1 MAFVTWGGNYC
12 IAQETAY
19 KTLSFPD
26 GNSKGVNLYTETWSA
41 TISGF
46 TWEIANFN
54 NNSNAWTFIK
64 AGRQKYASVATIDNT
79 TPFDKAIGKIVVE
92 VKDDV
97 DAGLVNSIC
106 LQVASD
112 AGFSNVIE
120 TVELKSYK
128 KTDFVFNVS
137 APQANL
143 YYRLKFDLKKG
154 STKSKKNGF
163 VQINKVEYYE
173 DASNKTA
180 TSLSFDAPSYTISK
194 DQTLTKLPT
203 LKADE
208 KPLFG
213 KTITWSSDNDK
224 VATVDANGTVTGVG
238 LGKANITATFAG
250 DNEYKTSTAKY
261 EIKVKGAPALSFP
274 EKSYN
279 IFANE
284 VFTAPE
290 LTKSPADVVVT
301 YSSSDEKVATVDAS
315 TGKVSIVGAG
325 TAKITATSQVTDVYE
340 EAQASYDLVVT
351 KFTPKLSFPQTSY
364 TIEMGDAFAPKLE
377 GLPEDVTPAYTS
389 SKEEVATVDAATGE
403 VKIVGVGT
411 TTITVTSPE
420 TDIYEGATASY
431 VLNVKAGIYKVE
443 FDFTSNNWG
452 LPTNYK
458 TEEASYTNGAGY
470 TITFGQS
477 NGGHRIIMGKDSEC
491 YLIFGKQG
499 ATLSLPA
506 FPFAV
511 SKIKV
516 FGRDKASSKVTQ
528 NIYVGEKAVSTQTT
542 NATENHIYEIA
553 EASQAAGN
561 IYTLKVT
568 NAYNTQITKIVV
580 YAKDETVAGAI
591 NIATEEGFGTF
602 YTDKNYVLPQ
612 GLTAFGYTS
621 IDGNNTL
628 TKSVE
633 YVAGDIVPANT
644 AVVVKGA
651 KGSYN
656 YYNTEEAATKT
667 IEKNLLKGVTTDTR
681 IEATSGVKRYILT
694 RADDGIL
701 AFYRTNTGNINV
713 KANRAYL
720 EVPTAMAVASFSLE
734 GTATGINNV
743 VTTAVK
749 QGIYTI
755 SGVRLN
761 ATTTKGLPAG
771 IYIVNGK
778 KVIVK

>member
-1 MAFVTWGGNYC
+1 MLMLIGGGNYC
-12 IAQETAY
+12 LAQETAY

-26 GNSKGVNLYTETWSA
+26 ENKANNKVGSYEKTWTAKIGDFS
-41 TISGF
+41 
-46 TWEIANFN
+46 WEIVNFN
-54 NNSNAWTFIK
+54 NNNWNWSNIR
-64 AGRQKYASVATIDNT
+64 AGRSKAASVAKIKNE
-79 TPFDKAIGKIVVE
+79 TPFDRAIGKVV
-92 VKDDV
+92 V
-97 DAGLVNSIC
+97 DIAEIANAKIKNINSIKFE
-106 LQVASD
+106 VSSD
-112 AGFSNVIE
+112 GFQTIDQTITITSDFNNIEKHTFVVSNPRVGLYFRLTFDMKAG
-120 TVELKSYK
+120 
-128 KTDFVFNVS
+128 
-137 APQANL
+137 
-143 YYRLKFDLKKG
+143 G
-154 STKSKKNGF
+154 SNGF

-173 DASNKTA
+173 DVSNKTA

-194 DQTLTKLPT
+194 DQKYQQLPI

-208 KPLFG
+208 KPLSG
-213 KTITWSSDNDK
+213 KTITWSSDNEK
-224 VATVDANGTVTGVG
+224 VATVDANGTVTGVAAG
-238 LGKANITATFAG
+238 NAKITAKFAG
-250 DNEYKTSTAKY
+250 DDEYETSTASY
-261 EIKVKGAPALSFP
+261 EIIVKGAPS
-274 EKSYN
+274 
-279 IFANE
+279 
-284 VFTAPE
+284 
-290 LTKSPADVVVT
+290 
-301 YSSSDEKVATVDAS
+301 
-315 TGKVSIVGAG
+315 
-325 TAKITATSQVTDVYE
+325 
-340 EAQASYDLVVT
+340 
-351 KFTPKLSFPQTSY
+351 LSFPQTSY
-364 TIEMGDAFAPKLE
+364 TVEMGDVFSTPKLE

-420 TDIYEGATASY
+420 TGIYEGATTSY
-431 VLNVKAGIYKVE
+431 ELNVKAAIYKVE

-452 LPTNYK
+452 LPTDYK
-458 TEEASYTNGAGY
+458 KVEASYTNGAGY

-542 NATENHIYEIA
+542 NATENHIYEIT
-553 EASQAAGN
+553 EAFQAAGN

-568 NAYNTQITKIVV
+568 NDKNTQITKIVV

-734 GTATGINNV
+734 GSATGINNV
-743 VTTAVK
+743 VTTAAK

-755 SGVRLN
+755 FGVRLN
-761 ATTTKGLPAG
+761 ATTTKELPAG
-771 IYIVNGK
+771 IYIVDGK
-778 KVIVK
+778 KVTVK

>member
-1 MAFVTWGGNYC
+1 M
-12 IAQETAY
+12 
-19 KTLSFPD
+19 SFPD
-26 GNSKGVNLYTETWSA
+26 DNKNNNHAGAYTETWTAKIGDFSWKI
-41 TISGF
+41 T
-46 TWEIANFN
+46 NFN
-54 NNSNAWTFIK
+54 NNNWNNNWTYIK
-64 AGRQKYASVATIDNT
+64 AGSKKVASVATIDNT
-79 TPFDKAIGKIVVE
+79 TPFDKAIGKIVVGIE
-92 VKDDV
+92 NDV
-97 DAGLVNSIC
+97 EARFVNSIC

-112 AGFSNVIE
+112 VNFSNVIE
-120 TVELKSYK
+120 TVKLTYYK

-143 YYRLKFDLKKG
+143 YYRLKFDLKQG
-154 STKSKKNGF
+154 SRNGF
-163 VQINKVEYYE
+163 VQVNKVEYYE

-180 TSLSFDAPSYTISK
+180 TSLSFAAPSYTISK
-194 DQTLTKLPT
+194 DQTFTKLPT
-203 LKADE
+203 LKAGDQT
-208 KPLFG
+208 LSD

-224 VATVDANGTVTGVG
+224 VATVDAATGTVTGVAA
-238 LGKANITATFAG
+238 GKANITAKFAG
-250 DNEYKTSTAKY
+250 DEVYKTSTASY
-261 EIKVKGAPALSFP
+261 EIIVKGAPSLSFP
-274 EKSYN
+274 E
-279 IFANE
+279 
-284 VFTAPE
+284 
-290 LTKSPADVVVT
+290 
-301 YSSSDEKVATVDAS
+301 
-315 TGKVSIVGAG
+315 
-325 TAKITATSQVTDVYE
+325 
-340 EAQASYDLVVT
+340 
-351 KFTPKLSFPQTSY
+351 TSY
-364 TIEMGDAFAPKLE
+364 TVEMGDVFSTPKLE
-377 GLPEDVTPAYTS
+377 GLPEGVTPAYTS
-389 SKEEVATVDAATGE
+389 SNTEVATIDAATGE

-420 TDIYEGATASY
+420 TGIYEGAMTSY
-431 VLNVKAGIYKVE
+431 ELNVKAPIYKVE
-443 FDFTSNNWG
+443 FDFTTNDWN
-452 LPTNYK
+452 LPEKAK
-458 TEEASYTNGAGY
+458 TEEASYTNAAGY
-470 TITFGQS
+470 TITFGKS
-477 NGGHRIIMGKDSEC
+477 ISYGHKIIVSGTSRN
-491 YLIFGKQG
+491 LIFGKKG

-511 SKIKV
+511 SKIEV
-516 FGRDKASSKVTQ
+516 FGNNGASEKTKQ
-528 NIYVGEKAVSTQTT
+528 NFFVGGEAVSTETT
-542 NATENHIYEIA
+542 NAKIDHIYEIK
-553 EASQAAGN
+553 EGYQAAGN

-568 NAYNTQITKIVV
+568 NANNTQINKIVV

-656 YYNTEEAATKT
+656 YYNTEETATKT
-667 IEKNLLKGVTTDTR
+667 IEKNLLKGVTTDTK
-681 IEATSGVKRYILT
+681 IEAKSGVKRYILT

-701 AFYRTNTGNINV
+701 AFYRTNTGTINV

-743 VTTAVK
+743 VTTAAK

-761 ATTTKGLPAG
+761 ATTTKELPAG
-771 IYIVNGK
+771 IYIVDGK

>member
-1 MAFVTWGGNYC
+1 M
-12 IAQETAY
+12 
-19 KTLSFPD
+19 
-26 GNSKGVNLYTETWSA
+26 
-41 TISGF
+41 
-46 TWEIANFN
+46 
-54 NNSNAWTFIK
+54 
-64 AGRQKYASVATIDNT
+64 
-79 TPFDKAIGKIVVE
+79 
-92 VKDDV
+92 
-97 DAGLVNSIC
+97 
-106 LQVASD
+106 
-112 AGFSNVIE
+112 IE
-120 TVELKSYK
+120 TVKLIYYK

-154 STKSKKNGF
+154 NGNGF
-163 VQINKVEYYE
+163 VQVNKVEYFE
-173 DASNKTA
+173 DVSNKTA
-180 TSLSFDAPSYTISK
+180 TSLSFAAPSYTISK
-194 DQTLTKLPT
+194 DQKYQQLPN
-203 LKADE
+203 LKAGE
-208 KPLFG
+208 ETLSG
-213 KTITWSSDNDK
+213 KTITWSSDNENVAIVDK
-224 VATVDANGTVTGVG
+224 NGTVTGVAA
-238 LGKANITATFAG
+238 GKANITAKFAG
-250 DNEYKTSTAKY
+250 DDTYKTSTASY
-261 EIKVKGAPALSFP
+261 EIIVKGAPALSFP
-274 EKSYN
+274 E
-279 IFANE
+279 
-284 VFTAPE
+284 
-290 LTKSPADVVVT
+290 
-301 YSSSDEKVATVDAS
+301 
-315 TGKVSIVGAG
+315 
-325 TAKITATSQVTDVYE
+325 
-340 EAQASYDLVVT
+340 
-351 KFTPKLSFPQTSY
+351 TSY
-364 TIEMGDAFAPKLE
+364 MVEMGDAFSTPKLE
-377 GLPEDVTPAYTS
+377 GLPEGVTPAYTS
-389 SKEEVATVDAATGE
+389 SNTNVATIDAATGE

-420 TDIYEGATASY
+420 TGIYEGAMTSY
-431 VLNVKAGIYKVE
+431 ELNVKAPIYKVE
-443 FDFTSNNWG
+443 FDFTTNDWN
-452 LPTNYK
+452 LPEKAK
-458 TEEASYTNGAGY
+458 TEEASYTNAAGY
-470 TITFGQS
+470 TITFGKS
-477 NGGHRIIMGKDSEC
+477 TSYGHKIIVSGTSRN
-491 YLIFGKQG
+491 LIFGKKG

-511 SKIKV
+511 SKIEV
-516 FGRDKASSKVTQ
+516 FGNNGASEKTKQ
-528 NIYVGEKAVSTQTT
+528 NFFVGGEAVSTETT
-542 NATENHIYEIA
+542 NAKIDHIYEIK
-553 EASQAAGN
+553 EGYQAAGN

-568 NAYNTQITKIVV
+568 NANNTQINKIVV

-621 IDGNNTL
+621 IDDNNTL

-656 YYNTEEAATKT
+656 YYNTEETATKT

-734 GTATGINNV
+734 GSATGINNV
-743 VTTAVK
+743 VTTAAK

-771 IYIVNGK
+771 IYIVDGK

>member
-12 IAQETAY
+12 IAQEV
-19 KTLSFPD
+19 TLDFTQNGWKLPT
-26 GNSKGVNLYTETWSA
+26 SKKPATKGEYTYNGF
-41 TISGF
+41 TIS
-46 TWEIANFN
+46 IDASKNFYY
-54 NNSNAWTFIK
+54 NS
-64 AGRQKYASVATIDNT
+64 GY
-79 TPFDKAIGKIVVE
+79 
-92 VKDDV
+92 
-97 DAGLVNSIC
+97 LM
-106 LQVASD
+106 
-112 AGFSNVIE
+112 
-120 TVELKSYK
+120 LKSTNTAVGK
-128 KTDFVFNVS
+128 LTLPAFNFAVEKIEVVGNTGASGKTMENIYVGNIAVS
-137 APQANL
+137 TA
-143 YYRLKFDLKKG
+143 KKG
-154 STKSKKNGF
+154 SGSTNSF
-163 VQINKVEYYE
+163 VIDKQYQAAGNRYTLQVSAANAQITYIKIYKRAV
-173 DASNKTA
+173 DLTA
-180 TSLSFDAPSYTISK
+180 T
-194 DQTLTKLPT
+194 TLTLSAIPTEPIAIGGTFSSTPT
-203 LKADE
+203 LKAGEQTLSD
-208 KPLFG
+208 

-224 VATVDANGTVTGVG
+224 VATVEAATGTVTGVAA
-238 LGKANITATFAG
+238 GKANITAKFAG
-250 DNEYKTSTAKY
+250 DDTYKTSTASY
-261 EIKVKGAPALSFP
+261 EIIVKGAPSLYFP
-274 EKSYN
+274 E
-279 IFANE
+279 
-284 VFTAPE
+284 
-290 LTKSPADVVVT
+290 
-301 YSSSDEKVATVDAS
+301 
-315 TGKVSIVGAG
+315 
-325 TAKITATSQVTDVYE
+325 
-340 EAQASYDLVVT
+340 
-351 KFTPKLSFPQTSY
+351 TSY
-364 TIEMGDAFAPKLE
+364 MVEMGDVFTAPKLE
-377 GLPEDVTPAYTS
+377 GLPEGVTATYS
-389 SKEEVATVDAATGE
+389 SSNTDVATVDAATGE

-420 TDIYEGATASY
+420 TGIYEGATASY
-431 VLNVKAGIYKVE
+431 ELNVKAAIYKVE
-443 FDFTSNNWG
+443 FDFTTNNWG
-452 LPTNYK
+452 LPTAYNK
-458 TEEASYTNGAGY
+458 EEASYTNETGY
-470 TITFGQS
+470 TITFGKS
-477 NGGHRIIMGKDSEC
+477 NSGHKIMGNDPDC
-491 YLIFGKQG
+491 NLIFGKEG
-499 ATLSLPA
+499 ATLSLPV

-516 FGRDKASSKVTQ
+516 FGKKGASGKTTQ
-528 NIYVGEKAVSTQTT
+528 NFFVGGEPVSTETT
-542 NATENHIYEIA
+542 DAKIDHIYEIK
-553 EASQAAGN
+553 EGYQAAGN

-568 NAYNTQITKIVV
+568 NDNNTQITKIVV

-701 AFYRTNTGNINV
+701 AFYRTNTGTINV

-743 VTTAVK
+743 VTTAAK

-761 ATTTKGLPAG
+761 ATTTKELPAG
-771 IYIVNGK
+771 IYIVDGK

>member
-26 GNSKGVNLYTETWSA
+26 DNKNNNNAGAYTETWTAKIGDFSWKI
-41 TISGF
+41 T
-46 TWEIANFN
+46 NFN
-54 NNSNAWTFIK
+54 NNNWNNNWTYIK
-64 AGRQKYASVATIDNT
+64 AGSKKVASVATIDNT
-79 TPFDKAIGKIVVE
+79 TPFDKAIGKIVVGIE
-92 VKDDV
+92 NDV
-97 DAGLVNSIC
+97 EARFVNSIC

-112 AGFSNVIE
+112 VNFSNVIE
-120 TVELKSYK
+120 TVKLTYYK

-143 YYRLKFDLKKG
+143 YYRLKFDLKQG
-154 STKSKKNGF
+154 SRNGF
-163 VQINKVEYYE
+163 VQVNKVEYYE

-180 TSLSFDAPSYTISK
+180 TSLSFAAPSYTISK
-194 DQTLTKLPT
+194 DQTFTKLPT
-203 LKADE
+203 LKAGDQT
-208 KPLFG
+208 LSD

-224 VATVDANGTVTGVG
+224 VATVDAATGTVTGVAA
-238 LGKANITATFAG
+238 GKANITAKFAG
-250 DNEYKTSTAKY
+250 DEVYKTSTASY
-261 EIKVKGAPALSFP
+261 EIIVKGAPSLSFP
-274 EKSYN
+274 E
-279 IFANE
+279 
-284 VFTAPE
+284 
-290 LTKSPADVVVT
+290 
-301 YSSSDEKVATVDAS
+301 
-315 TGKVSIVGAG
+315 
-325 TAKITATSQVTDVYE
+325 
-340 EAQASYDLVVT
+340 
-351 KFTPKLSFPQTSY
+351 TSY
-364 TIEMGDAFAPKLE
+364 TVEMGDVFSTPKLE
-377 GLPEDVTPAYTS
+377 GLPEGVTPAYTS
-389 SKEEVATVDAATGE
+389 SNTEVATIDAATGE

-420 TDIYEGATASY
+420 TGIYEGAMTSY
-431 VLNVKAGIYKVE
+431 ELNVKAPIYKVE
-443 FDFTSNNWG
+443 FDFTTNDWN
-452 LPTNYK
+452 LPEKAK
-458 TEEASYTNGAGY
+458 TEEASYTNAAGY
-470 TITFGQS
+470 TITFGKS
-477 NGGHRIIMGKDSEC
+477 ISYGHKIIVSGTSRN
-491 YLIFGKQG
+491 LIFGKKG

-511 SKIKV
+511 SKIEV
-516 FGRDKASSKVTQ
+516 FGNNGASEKTKQ
-528 NIYVGEKAVSTQTT
+528 NFFVGGEAVSTETT
-542 NATENHIYEIA
+542 NAKIDHIYEIK
-553 EASQAAGN
+553 EGYQAAGN

-568 NAYNTQITKIVV
+568 NANNTQINKIVV

-667 IEKNLLKGVTTDTR
+667 IENNLLKGVTTDTR

-734 GTATGINNV
+734 GSATGINNV
-743 VTTAVK
+743 VTTAAK

-755 SGVRLN
+755 FGVRLN
-761 ATTTKGLPAG
+761 ATTTKELPAG
-771 IYIVNGK
+771 IYIVDGK

>member
-12 IAQETAY
+12 IAQEVTLDFTQNGWKLPAKADNKTEGKYTYDGITISFDVPENFYFNSVQGSNYLMLKSTKTAVG
-19 KTLSFPD
+19 KLTLPAFNFAVEKIEVV
-26 GNSKGVNLYTETWSA
+26 GNSGA
-41 TISGF
+41 SGK
-46 TWEIANFN
+46 TMENIYV
-54 NNSNAWTFIK
+54 
-64 AGRQKYASVATIDNT
+64 GNT
-79 TPFDKAIGKIVVE
+79 A
-92 VKDDV
+92 
-97 DAGLVNSIC
+97 
-106 LQVASD
+106 
-112 AGFSNVIE
+112 
-120 TVELKSYK
+120 
-128 KTDFVFNVS
+128 VS
-137 APQANL
+137 TA
-143 YYRLKFDLKKG
+143 KKG
-154 STKSKKNGF
+154 SDKTNAFLIDKQYQAAGTIYTLQVSAANA
-163 VQINKVEYYE
+163 QITYIKIYKRAV
-173 DASNKTA
+173 DLTA
-180 TSLSFDAPSYTISK
+180 T
-194 DQTLTKLPT
+194 TLTLSAIPTEPIAIGGTFSSTPT
-203 LKADE
+203 LKAGEQTLSD
-208 KPLFG
+208 
-213 KTITWSSDNDK
+213 KTITWSSDNKD

-238 LGKANITATFAG
+238 LGKAKITATFAG
-250 DNEYKTSTAKY
+250 DNVYETSTASY
-261 EIKVKGAPALSFP
+261 EIKVKGAPELSFP
-274 EKSYN
+274 KTSYN
-279 IFANE
+279 IFANAP
-284 VFTAPE
+284 FTAPV

-301 YSSSDEKVATVDAS
+301 YSSSDDKVATVDAS

-351 KFTPKLSFPQTSY
+351 KFTPALSFPQTSY
-364 TIEMGDAFAPKLE
+364 TIEVGDAFAPKLE
-377 GLPEDVTPAYTS
+377 GLPEGVTPAYTS

-470 TITFGQS
+470 TITFGKS
-477 NGGHRIIMGKDSEC
+477 NSGHRIMGTDPEC
-491 YLIFGKQG
+491 NLIFGKQD

-516 FGRDKASSKVTQ
+516 FGRDKASSKVKQ
-528 NIYVGEKAVSTQTT
+528 NIFVGEEAVSTETT
-542 NATENHIYEIA
+542 NATTDHIYEIK
-553 EASQAAGN
+553 EAFQAAGN

-621 IDGNNTL
+621 IEGNNTL

-633 YVAGDIVPANT
+633 YVAVDIVPANT

-656 YYNTEEAATKT
+656 YYNTEETATKT

-681 IEATSGVKRYILT
+681 IEAASGVKRYILT

-734 GTATGINNV
+734 GSATGINNV
-743 VTTAVK
+743 VTTAAK

-761 ATTTKGLPAG
+761 ATTTKELPAG
-771 IYIVNGK
+771 IYIVDGK

>member
-1 MAFVTWGGNYC
+1 MPAKADNKTEGKYTYDGITISFDVPENFYFNSVQGSNYLMLKSTKTAVGKLTLPAFNFAVEK
-12 IAQETAY
+12 IEVV
-19 KTLSFPD
+19 
-26 GNSKGVNLYTETWSA
+26 GNSGA
-41 TISGF
+41 SGK
-46 TWEIANFN
+46 TMENIYV
-54 NNSNAWTFIK
+54 
-64 AGRQKYASVATIDNT
+64 GNT
-79 TPFDKAIGKIVVE
+79 A
-92 VKDDV
+92 
-97 DAGLVNSIC
+97 
-106 LQVASD
+106 
-112 AGFSNVIE
+112 
-120 TVELKSYK
+120 
-128 KTDFVFNVS
+128 VS
-137 APQANL
+137 TA
-143 YYRLKFDLKKG
+143 KKG
-154 STKSKKNGF
+154 SASTNAF
-163 VQINKVEYYE
+163 VIDKQYQAAGTIYTLQVSAANAQITYIKIYKRAV
-173 DASNKTA
+173 DLTA
-180 TSLSFDAPSYTISK
+180 T
-194 DQTLTKLPT
+194 TLTLSAIPTEPIAIGGTFSSTPT
-203 LKADE
+203 LKAGEQTLSD
-208 KPLFG
+208 

-224 VATVDANGTVTGVG
+224 VATVDENGTVTGVAAG
-238 LGKANITATFAG
+238 NAKITAKFAG
-250 DNEYKTSTAKY
+250 DDTYKTSTASY
-261 EIKVKGAPALSFP
+261 EIIVKGAPSLSFP
-274 EKSYN
+274 EKSY
-279 IFANE
+279 
-284 VFTAPE
+284 
-290 LTKSPADVVVT
+290 
-301 YSSSDEKVATVDAS
+301 TV
-315 TGKVSIVGAG
+315 
-325 TAKITATSQVTDVYE
+325 
-340 EAQASYDLVVT
+340 
-351 KFTPKLSFPQTSY
+351 
-364 TIEMGDAFAPKLE
+364 EMGDAFTAPKLE
-377 GLPEDVTPAYTS
+377 GLPEGVTPAYTS

-420 TDIYEGATASY
+420 TGIYEGATTSY
-431 VLNVKAGIYKVE
+431 ELNVKAAIYKVE
-443 FDFTSNNWG
+443 FDFTTNDWN
-452 LPTNYK
+452 LPEISK
-458 TEEASYTNGAGY
+458 KEKASYTNGAGY

-477 NGGHRIIMGKDSEC
+477 NSGHKILSDNTGRC
-491 YLIFGKQG
+491 LIFGKKD

-516 FGRDKASSKVTQ
+516 FGRDNASGQVTQ
-528 NIYVGEKAVSTQTT
+528 NIFVGGEEVSTQTT
-542 NATENHIYEIA
+542 SAKIDHIYEIK
-553 EASQAAGN
+553 EGYQAAGN

-568 NAYNTQITKIVV
+568 SANNTQIIKIVV

-656 YYNTEEAATKT
+656 YYNTEEVATKT

-681 IEATSGVKRYILT
+681 IEALSGVKRYILT

-734 GTATGINNV
+734 GSATGINNV
-743 VTTAVK
+743 VTTAAK

-761 ATTTKGLPAG
+761 ATTTKELPAG
-771 IYIVNGK
+771 IYIVDGK